1 MKRRLAFLGCL
12 AFSLLAA
19 TGRSE
24 SEYDVRARRIADQ
37 LAPAYRES
45 PAGDL
50 PAPPAEGKEI
60 VYADAT
66 PAFPAFDFGA
76 VRFAVGT
83 RLLHIELLDDTQGS
97 QNQGSFIGSLYKIE
111 ANQDY
116 LPLNPYVQATTM
128 AGPVELGL
136 GLSYSHLDVATV
148 DSGGGD
154 GDIEMDGWMLYL
166 LAAHPN
172 DSRFTPFGEIGLALY
187 QNSFDPISSWSEGG
201 LRAFALDDSQA
212 LYLGGGCD
220 VRIWNNLSANVYLRY
235 VDVDVD
241 GKYYYRNDSRAYHP
255 KPFTFTLEHLA
266 CGVGVKYVF

>member
-1 MKRRLAFLGCL
+1 MKRRLALLGCL
-12 AFSLLAA
+12 ACLSLASSVR
-19 TGRSE
+19 GE

-37 LAPAYRES
+37 LAPAYREA

-50 PAPPAEGKEI
+50 PASAAEGEEI
-60 VYADAT
+60 VYADAA
-66 PAFPAFDFGA
+66 PARTGFDFGA

-83 RLLHIELLDDTQGS
+83 RLLHVELLDDTQGS
-97 QNQGSFIGSLYKIE
+97 QNQGSFIGSIYKIE

-116 LPLNPYVQATTM
+116 LPLNPYVQATAP
-128 AGPVELGL
+128 AGPVELGQ

-172 DSRFTPFGEIGLALY
+172 ESRFTPFGEIGLAMY
-187 QNSFDPISSWSEGG
+187 QNSFDPISSWSEDG

-220 VRIWNNLSANVYLRY
+220 FRIKKNLSANVYLRY

-241 GKYYYRNDSRAYHP
+241 GDYVFRPDARAP

-266 CGVGVKYVF
+266 CGVGVTYVF